1 MNHMRSRVPE
11 KTAERI
17 LDYLSDQQAE
27 MVDFLRQLTLAESP
41 SDVPASQA
49 EVLQLLSDF
58 LGDIEFVTERIPGRQ
73 TGGSLSAR
81 KQSDASVPNQLLVG
95 HCDTVWPKGSVEQM
109 PVEVSDGKLKGPGV
123 YDMKS
128 GLAQMLYALRALHVL
143 GLEPSLSPV
152 VFVNTDEE
160 IGSGESHA
168 HITRLAK
175 EARRVFVLEPSL
187 GPLGKLKTARKSVGQ
202 FTVVVKGKAAHAGL
216 DPEAGVS
223 AIAELASVIQ
233 KLFALNDASQGTTVN
248 VGMIEGG
255 LRPNV
260 VAPESKAAVDVRVLT
275 KEEGQRVEA
284 AIRNL
289 QPTTPQTTIEVT
301 GGMGRPPL
309 QLNEANRKLWE
320 LARDL
325 GKQIGLELENGTAG
339 GGSDGNFT
347 SQFTATLDGL
357 GGVGDGA
364 HALHEHVRVDDL
376 PRRSA
381 LLTLLLLA
389 PDVHSSDDALL

>member
-1 MNHMRSRVPE
+1 
-11 KTAERI
+11 
-17 LDYLSDQQAE
+17 
-27 MVDFLRQLTLAESP
+27 
-41 SDVPASQA
+41 
-49 EVLQLLSDF
+49 
-58 LGDIEFVTERIPGRQ
+58 
-73 TGGSLSAR
+73 
-81 KQSDASVPNQLLVG
+81 
-95 HCDTVWPKGSVEQM
+95 M

-187 GPLGKLKTARKSVGQ
+187 GPLGKLKTARKGVGQ

-233 KLFALNDASQGTTVN
+233 ELFALNDASQGTTVN

-364 HALHEHVRVDDL
+364 QA
-376 PRRSA
+376 RSTSMCA
-381 LLTLLLLA
+381 WTTFPGAA
-389 PDVHSSDDALL
+389 PC